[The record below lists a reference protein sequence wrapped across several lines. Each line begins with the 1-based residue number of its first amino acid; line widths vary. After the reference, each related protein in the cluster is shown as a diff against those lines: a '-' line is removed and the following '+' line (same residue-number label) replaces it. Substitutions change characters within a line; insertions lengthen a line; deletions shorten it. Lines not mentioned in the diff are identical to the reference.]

1 MLQSPLVKN
10 EQETFHD
17 FNVILGTTRPFLA
30 HWSIRHQPGSNG
42 PATGKP
48 RRAGRRRKRART
60 RAGEMLAGVRRLSA
74 VCARAGAARH
84 RNGTAIGEADA
95 AAQSRGVVGLQ

>member
-1 MLQSPLVKN
+1 
-10 EQETFHD
+10 
-17 FNVILGTTRPFLA
+17 
-30 HWSIRHQPGSNG
+30 
-42 PATGKP
+42 
-48 RRAGRRRKRART
+48 
-60 RAGEMLAGVRRLSA
+60 MLAGVRRLSA